1 MRSVTRIIVLVLAV
15 ALLPVMPAAAEPIGH
30 DAFRR
35 TWERTDLP
43 VATLRVSR
51 TWMWGPEPFSPVLYE
66 EYAQAP
72 GGKRQ
77 VQYFDKSRMEINDPA
92 ADPSALWYV
101 TNGLL
106 ARELITGEMQVG
118 DREFR
123 TLAPAE
129 VNVAGDPDDPTGPTY
144 ATFNLLMA
152 AAPMPDGWRI
162 TATVD
167 RAGNVGVDP
176 ALARFNV
183 RAVAV
188 GAPTGHTVASVF
200 WEFMH
205 SAGLV
210 YRDGQYVHDR
220 LAENPFYIT
229 GYPLTEAYWTT
240 VRVGGVPKLVLAQV
254 FERRVLTYT
263 PENPEGWKVEAGNV
277 GQHYYRW
284 RYGQSGAPDPDPTPP
299 PSHEPSPQ
307 PDPGPLSFPDGTYR
321 VGIDIAP
328 GTYRNT
334 DSSQFCYWERLS
346 GFSGE
351 LNDIIANG
359 FSDARQIVTIAP
371 TDAGFVSRR
380 CGRWVPDD
388 TPLTSSPTAPFGDG
402 MYRVGRDIAPGLWRN
417 SDSTGFCYWERLRGF
432 SGEFDDIIANEFSNA
447 PQIVRIAPT
456 DVGFSASR
464 CGIWT
469 RIGD

>member
-1 MRSVTRIIVLVLAV
+1 MRALTRIIVLVLAV
-15 ALLPVMPAAAEPIGH
+15 ALLPALPAAAEPIGQ

-51 TWMWGPEPFSPVLYE
+51 TWMWGPEAFSPVLYE
-66 EYAQAP
+66 DYADSP

-92 ADPSALWYV
+92 ADPNSLWYV

-129 VNVAGDPDDPTGPTY
+129 VNVAGDPDDPAGPTY
-144 ATFNLLMA
+144 ATFNPLMA
-152 AAPMPDGWRI
+152 AAPKPNGWQV
-162 TATVD
+162 TETVD
-167 RAGNVGVDP
+167 RAGHVETDP

-183 RAVAV
+183 RAVDV
-188 GAPTGHTVASVF
+188 GVPTGHTVASVF
-200 WEFMH
+200 WDFMH
-205 SAGLV
+205 STGLV
-210 YRDGQYVHDR
+210 YSDGQYIER
-220 LAENPFYIT
+220 PLSENPFYVT
-229 GYPLTEAYWTT
+229 GFPLTEAYWTT

-263 PENPEGWKVEAGNV
+263 PDNPEGWKVEAGNV

-284 RYGQSGAPDPDPTPP
+284 RYGRSGEPNPN
-299 PSHEPSPQ
+299 PSPSQ
-307 PDPGPLSFPDGTYR
+307 PDPGPAGFPDGTYQ
-321 VGIDIAP
+321 VGVDIAP

-334 DSSQFCYWERLS
+334 DSSELCYWERLS

-351 LNDIIANG
+351 LDDIIANG
-359 FSDARQIVTIAP
+359 VSSVRQIVTIAP
-371 TDAGFVSRR
+371 TDVGFASRR

-417 SDSTGFCYWERLRGF
+417 SDSSDFCYWERLRGF
-432 SGEFDDIIANEFSNA
+432 SGELDDIIANEFSDA
-447 PQIVRIAPT
+447 QQTVRIKPT

-464 CGIWT
+464 CGTWT